1 MWYCGSVQGLHCS
14 FYEVLKLKAA
24 IKFPISLWMSL
35 QNVCFSEPELF
46 WIVLWNHELL
56 VYKCKYN
63 QCHWIAG
70 HSIFAFQLGA
80 LFVWWQLLFI
90 YLFIYFNKAPHFQL
104 HIKFSLILFEC
115 FTNWPDFILRYIQTR
130 SLWDQGSYFY
140 KSKNKQF
147 LYWIRWCRSSGR
159 SCVCPS
165 N

>member
-1 MWYCGSVQGLHCS
+1 VWYCGSVQGLHCS

-90 YLFIYFNKAPHFQL
+90 YLFILIRHLTFSYISNFRSYCLSVLPIGPISYWDIYKQDPYE
-104 HIKFSLILFEC
+104 IKVLIFISLKISSF
-115 FTNWPDFILRYIQTR
+115 FTE
-130 SLWDQGSYFY
+130 
-140 KSKNKQF
+140 
-147 LYWIRWCRSSGR
+147 
-159 SCVCPS
+159 
-165 N
+165 